1 MAAIGGKPVDRVPVG
16 MWLHNFTMENS
27 ADALVQESCRLLER
41 FDLDFVKPQ
50 QRASFFSE
58 MWGQRYVPSTRI
70 DEFPRIT
77 HHAIQSSGDLGNLR
91 RVRVNH
97 GALAEQVEMIG
108 KQRAAVG
115 PDVPIVAT
123 VFAPMM
129 NLTLMHARGRDGA
142 LGLQREAPEQ
152 LAQAVDAMAGT
163 LADFAA
169 ACVDNGADGIFYAT
183 KTANVGD
190 ASRAEFER
198 FQKAADLAILGAVR
212 DAPMN
217 ILHICGDAIQAEW
230 FVDYPVSVISWAT
243 TPGNPGLAD
252 MRGKTGKAVMSGM
265 PAKPHFA
272 RLSAEQLRAHVQAAL
287 DETAGVGHIVG
298 PDCSINPGTADSLI
312 EPAIR
317 AARDWRPGNR

>member
-50 QRASFFSE
+50 QRASCFSE
-58 MWGQRYVPSTRI
+58 MWGQRYVPSTRS

-77 HHAIQSSGDLGNLR
+77 HHAIQGSGDLGNLR

-108 KQRAAVG
+108 KLRAAVG

-272 RLSAEQLRAHVQAAL
+272 RLSAEQLRAHVHAAL